1 MPENPTPEEHREA
14 DSASPE
20 AAPGHDKEND
30 QQNDTGEFI
39 TRQIFDRDTVFF
51 EG

>member
-1 MPENPTPEEHREA
+1 MPENPTPEKNCEA
-14 DSASPE
+14 DSAPPE
-20 AAPGHDKEND
+20 AKAAEHDKE
-30 QQNDTGEFI
+30 NDTGEFI